1 LRRTPTA
8 SDGRQAKLAEIYILY
23 YFIMEYHLKT
33 WKWKTDGYNNLEN
46 WKYLQADIP
55 RCKENLGC
63 VINSLHFIG
72 EIEERERAEQMVAKL
87 HQEKKMMETN
97 EIIQILYDN
106 NALEKKHSYKIIN
119 KIINPGIIN
128 NVELLFYTCQEIS
141 KMIPIGYCTLA
152 FFQRLDLS
160 KLALGQIESSG
171 GHAVLIDSKGIFDS
185 QQNKKYV
192 SKNEIVS
199 WFQEQNFMYVF
210 FIYESDRTKR
220 LRNETNIIIR
230 KKKDSNKTKKIK
242 ISSNS
247 PMNQSP
253 MNQSPMNQSP
263 ETEIK

>member
-1 LRRTPTA
+1 MRRTPTA

>member
-1 LRRTPTA
+1 
-8 SDGRQAKLAEIYILY
+8 
-23 YFIMEYHLKT
+23 MEYHLKT
-33 WKWKTDGYNNLEN
+33 WKWKTDGYNKLEN

-160 KLALGQIESSG
+160 KLPLGQIESSG

-253 MNQSPMNQSP
+253 MNQSP

>member
-1 LRRTPTA
+1 
-8 SDGRQAKLAEIYILY
+8 
-23 YFIMEYHLKT
+23 MEYHLKT
-33 WKWKTDGYNNLEN
+33 WKWKTDGYNKLEN
-46 WKYLQADIP
+46 WKYLQAHIP

-72 EIEERERAEQMVAKL
+72 VIEERERAEQMVAKL
-87 HQEKKMMETN
+87 HQEKKMMKKN

-106 NALEKKHSYKIIN
+106 NALKKKHTYEIIN
-119 KIINPGIIN
+119 KIINPGIIDI
-128 NVELLFYTCQEIS
+128 VELLFYTCQEIS
-141 KMIPIGYCTLA
+141 KMIPIGYCTIA
-152 FFQRLDLS
+152 FFQR
-160 KLALGQIESSG
+160 ESSE
-171 GHAVLIDSKGIFDS
+171 GHAVLIDSEGIFDS

-199 WFQEQNFMYVF
+199 WFQEQNFMFVF
-210 FIYESDRTKR
+210 FIYESDRKR

>member
-1 LRRTPTA
+1 
-8 SDGRQAKLAEIYILY
+8 
-23 YFIMEYHLKT
+23 
-33 WKWKTDGYNNLEN
+33 
-46 WKYLQADIP
+46 
-55 RCKENLGC
+55 
-63 VINSLHFIG
+63 
-72 EIEERERAEQMVAKL
+72 
-87 HQEKKMMETN
+87 METN

-106 NALEKKHSYKIIN
+106 NALEKKLSYKIIN

-152 FFQRLDLS
+152 FFQR
-160 KLALGQIESSG
+160 ESSG

-253 MNQSPMNQSP
+253 MNQSP

>member
-1 LRRTPTA
+1 
-8 SDGRQAKLAEIYILY
+8 
-23 YFIMEYHLKT
+23 MEYHLKT

-263 ETEIK
+263 MNQSPETEIK

>member
-1 LRRTPTA
+1 
-8 SDGRQAKLAEIYILY
+8 
-23 YFIMEYHLKT
+23 MEYHLKT
-33 WKWKTDGYNNLEN
+33 WKWKTDGYNKLEN
-46 WKYLQADIP
+46 WKYLQAYIP

-141 KMIPIGYCTLA
+141 KMIPIGYCTIA
-152 FFQRLDLS
+152 FFQR
-160 KLALGQIESSG
+160 ESSG

-263 ETEIK
+263 MNQSPMNQSPETEIK